1 MPDGDNLAWLD
12 QADAR
17 VTECVRTYGVYIQ
30 YVGGGRC
37 AAAGCSGGDEDGQ
50 PPFAYTVGLFGL
62 NHPELVTVGLSIET
76 SAGVLNQLARR
87 VVDGQNLIPGAL
99 IRFDEWPH
107 AMVPEVLP
115 NPGEILFTANR
126 FYQRRPG
133 EASVPALQLSYD
145 DVAGRFPWEAG
156 YAAPDLQPRAGTWS
170 A

>member
-1 MPDGDNLAWLD
+1 MPSGDNLAWLD

-17 VTECVRTYGVYIQ
+17 VTECVRAYGVYIQ

-37 AAAGCSGGDEDGQ
+37 AAPGCACADDGQ

-62 NHPELVTVGLSIET
+62 NHPELLTVGLSIET
-76 SAGVLNQLARR
+76 SAGVLNHLARR
-87 VVDGQNLIPGAL
+87 VMDGHDLIPGAL
-99 IRFDEWPH
+99 IDFEEWPH
-107 AMVPEVLP
+107 SVVPEVLP

-126 FYQRRPG
+126 FYQRPD

-145 DVAGRFPWEAG
+145 DKAGRFPWEEG
-156 YAAPDLQPRAGTWS
+156 YAAPEMQPRPGTWS

>member
-1 MPDGDNLAWLD
+1 MPSGDNLAWLD

-30 YVGGGRC
+30 YIGGGRC
-37 AAAGCSGGDEDGQ
+37 AAPGCACADDGQ

-62 NHPELVTVGLSIET
+62 NHPELLTVGLSIET
-76 SAGVLNQLARR
+76 SAGVLNHLARR
-87 VVDGQNLIPGAL
+87 VMDGHNLIPGAL
-99 IRFDEWPH
+99 VSFEEWPH
-107 AMVPEVLP
+107 SVVPEVLP

-126 FYQRRPG
+126 FYQRPE

-145 DVAGRFPWEAG
+145 DKAGRFPWEEG
-156 YAAPDLQPRAGTWS
+156 YAAPEMQPRPGTWS